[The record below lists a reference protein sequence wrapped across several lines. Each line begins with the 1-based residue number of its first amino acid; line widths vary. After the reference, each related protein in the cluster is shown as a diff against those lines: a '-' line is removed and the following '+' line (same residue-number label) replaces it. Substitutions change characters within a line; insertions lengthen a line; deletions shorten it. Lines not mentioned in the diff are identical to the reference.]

1 MIAERLIEEK
11 RWVEE
16 FLRRLEGFVRETKH

>member
-1 MIAERLIEEK
+1 MIAERLIEEN

-16 FLRRLEGFVRETKH
+16 FLTRLEGFVRETKH